1 MDAVG
6 TLVGWVEE
14 SWRKKEITGTIC
26 MDVAAAF
33 PSVARG
39 CLLRRL
45 REMKVDEDIV
55 SWTGSFMKERRVK
68 MVIDGRGENE
78 IEVTTGLPQGSS
90 VSPIFHHIRQRGS
103 SGRRGHRISP

>member
-1 MDAVG
+1 MEAVG

-14 SWRKKEITGTIC
+14 SWKEKEIIGAIC

-55 SWTGSFMKERRVK
+55 GWREALCR
-68 MVIDGRGENE
+68 
-78 IEVTTGLPQGSS
+78 IEE
-90 VSPIFHHIRQRGS
+90 
-103 SGRRGHRISP
+103 

>member
-6 TLVGWVEE
+6 TLVEWVEE
-14 SWRKKEITGTIC
+14 SWRKKEITGAIC

-33 PSVARG
+33 SSVARG

-68 MVIDGRGENE
+68 MAIDGREENE
-78 IEVTTGLPQGSS
+78 IEVTTGLPQGSL